1 MPKQKS
7 ERVIDRKQQL
17 IEKITECET
26 VVRGVENSEAWK
38 IILKD
43 IDSLRAKIDD
53 NWAMQFDSKK
63 LDEMRVTKFAVMY
76 LLNIINSYKS
86 DLEIA
91 KKEMYAID
99 NPNTVLNKYYDSE
112 SPNYE

>member
-7 ERVIDRKQQL
+7 EQVLDRKQQL
-17 IEKITECET
+17 IDKISECET
-26 VVRGVENSEAWK
+26 VVRGVENSEAWR

-53 NWAMQFDSKK
+53 NWAMQFEAKK

-86 DLEIA
+86 DLDIA
-91 KKEMYAID
+91 KKEMYQID
-99 NPNTVLNKYYDSE
+99 NPNTVLNKYYDNE
-112 SPNYE
+112 NPNNE

>member
-1 MPKQKS
+1 MPAHKN
-7 ERVIDRKQQL
+7 ERVNDRKQQL
-17 IEKITECET
+17 IEKIAEYET
-26 VVRGVENSEAWK
+26 VVRGVENSEAWR

-53 NWAMQFDSKK
+53 NWAMQFEAKK

-86 DLEIA
+86 DLDIS
-91 KKEMYAID
+91 KKEMYQID
-99 NPNTVLNKYYDSE
+99 NPNTVLNKYYDNE
-112 SPNYE
+112 NPNNE

>member
-1 MPKQKS
+1 MPAHKN
-7 ERVIDRKQQL
+7 ERVNDRKQQL
-17 IEKITECET
+17 IEKIAECEE
-26 VVRGVENSEAWK
+26 VVRGVENSGAWK

-53 NWAMQFDSKK
+53 NWAMQFDAKK

-91 KKEMYAID
+91 KKEMYQID
-99 NPNTVLNKYYDSE
+99 NPNTVLNKYYDNE
-112 SPNYE
+112 NPNNE